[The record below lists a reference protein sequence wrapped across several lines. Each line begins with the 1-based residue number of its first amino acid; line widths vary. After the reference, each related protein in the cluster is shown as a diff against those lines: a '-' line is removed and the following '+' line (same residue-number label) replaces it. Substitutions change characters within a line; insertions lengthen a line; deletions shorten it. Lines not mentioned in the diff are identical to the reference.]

1 METTQN
7 NDEILLQKEF
17 EGSLTMIYGTLEE
30 PLFSVEEVTSKF
42 NIKNAKEKMKEFD
55 DIEISKNGRM
65 LTECGLYK
73 FLAFSKKDVNKRF
86 KKWVIS
92 EIKKAR
98 QQNKDKVEATE
109 IAYRLKLQT
118 KEDEILR
125 YKDQIYEEAEKKEH
139 LYLIRTDG
147 GYKIGRTKNAVK
159 VRIKGMQT
167 GNVDDIEIVFDC
179 LTCNGLILEK
189 LVHAVLD
196 KYRCRSNR
204 EFFKCNVEYMINVM
218 KMCAALVN
226 TLTSSYCNIPLPDLL
241 AKLRENG
248 LDIEKNKEEQEQR
261 RIASSDVMAGVLFNN
276 FEKGKLDDYIHM
288 TQIKKVLESNGVKK
302 RDIVKIKQLL
312 ETLFDCQYKEDKRI
326 NKERL
331 KRVFVGIKLKAKEV

>member
-7 NDEILLQKEF
+7 NDQILIQKDF
-17 EGSLTMIYGTLEE
+17 EGSSTTIYGTLEE
-30 PLFSVEEVTSKF
+30 PLFNVDEMTIMFK
-42 NIKNAKEKMKEFD
+42 IQNAKEKIEDFD
-55 DIEISKNGRM
+55 DMEICKNGRM
-65 LTECGLYK
+65 FTECGLYK

-92 EIKKAR
+92 EIRKGRKE
-98 QQNKDKVEATE
+98 QKDKVEATE
-109 IAYRLKLQT
+109 VAYKLKLQH
-118 KEDEILR
+118 KEEEILR

-147 GYKIGRTKNAVK
+147 GYKIGRTKNTVK
-159 VRIKGMQT
+159 TRIKGMQT
-167 GNVDDIEIVFDC
+167 GNVDDIEIIFDC
-179 LTCNGLILEK
+179 ATCNAFILEK
-189 LVHAVLD
+189 LVHTLLD

-204 EFFKCNVEYMINVM
+204 EFFKCNVEYMIAVI
-218 KMCAALVN
+218 KMSGALVN
-226 TLTSSYCNIPLPDLL
+226 TITSSYCNIPLPDLL

-248 LDIEKNKEEQEQR
+248 LDVEKNKEEQDQR

-276 FEKGKLDDYIHM
+276 YERGKLDDYIHM
-288 TQIKKVLESNGVKK
+288 NQIKKVLMSNGVKK

-326 NKERL
+326 NNERL